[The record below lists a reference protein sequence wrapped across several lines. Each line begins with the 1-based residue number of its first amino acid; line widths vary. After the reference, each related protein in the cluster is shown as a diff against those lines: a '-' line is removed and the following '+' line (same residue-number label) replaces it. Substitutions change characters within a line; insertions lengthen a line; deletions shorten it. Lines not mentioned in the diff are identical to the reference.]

1 MEIESENTD
10 SAVLAELGQRLTH
23 ARLARNLKQEDLA
36 QIAGLSKRTVERLEA
51 GHSVQVSNFIRAL
64 RALQLMQN
72 LDRLIPD
79 SGPGPGPLA
88 QLKLG
93 QRQRHRAS
101 SPRAPIP
108 ASGNWTWGNEK

>member
-1 MEIESENTD
+1 MEIEAENTD
-10 SAVLAELGQRLTH
+10 VAVLAELGQRLTH

-36 QIAGLSKRTVERLEA
+36 RIAGLSKRTVERLEA
-51 GHSVQVSNFIRAL
+51 GHSVQVANFIRAL
-64 RALQLMQN
+64 RALQLLQN

-79 SGPGPGPLA
+79 SGPGPLA
-88 QLKLG
+88 QLKLR

-108 ASGNWTWGNEK
+108 AAGNWTWGAEK